1 MAVSRWVFRNAATLL
16 WMTVAGMAA
25 ASMARAQTPA
35 ATPVPR
41 ETAPATPQPASQ
53 SPAVAPA
60 ATTPANPQAASPTAA
75 IAPPAGNQD
84 FATTGSRPIAI
95 VSLDSKDPASAAI
108 VTGALQVANGKAM
121 IATNGAIT
129 AGANTTDVTLPNRG
143 ILRVCSSTTV
153 KLASDASVPKG
164 EVPGLMMVLD
174 HGAVEA
180 SFATGRNSDVLLTP
194 DFRILIGGPGSA
206 DVKVRLGQHGDTCV
220 DNAGA
225 NAPYVLVTSVFD
237 NGIYRVQPGQ
247 RVMFQHGSVFA
258 VVDAEKEACGC
269 PAPPRPNTNDF
280 PEAQSA
286 GLAPLA
292 PPGPTGVVPKG
303 PTEATDTFV
312 RKGNDPPPATDVVT
326 TTGGTP
332 TVRIEPPPRHRKA
345 PRVKGEKKP
354 TFFNRMGHFFRRLF
368 GAE

>member
-1 MAVSRWVFRNAATLL
+1 MVSRWAFRNAAKLL
-16 WMTVAGMAA
+16 WMTAAGVAA
-25 ASMARAQTPA
+25 ASMARAQAPDAMPAAQTPASANPQPAAPTPVNPSPAVQTPAITPA
-35 ATPVPR
+35 AGN
-41 ETAPATPQPASQ
+41 SD
-53 SPAVAPA
+53 
-60 ATTPANPQAASPTAA
+60 
-75 IAPPAGNQD
+75 AGMP
-84 FATTGSRPIAI
+84 GPRPIAI
-95 VSLDSKDPASAAI
+95 VSLDSKDPASAAM

-129 AGANTTDVTLPNRG
+129 AGTNTTDVTLPNRG
-143 ILRVCSSTTV
+143 VLRVCASTTV

-180 SFATGRNSDVLLTP
+180 SFATGRNSDILLTP

-237 NGIYRVQPGQ
+237 NGLYRVQPGQ
-247 RVMFQHGSVFA
+247 RVMFQHGSVTA
-258 VVDAEKEACGC
+258 VVDLEKEACGC
-269 PAPPRPNTNDF
+269 PVPPRPNTNDF

-286 GLAPLA
+286 GLSPLA

-312 RKGNDPPPATDVVT
+312 HKSGDPPPATDVVT

-332 TVRIEPPPRHRKA
+332 TPIIEPPAKVHKVKA
-345 PRVKGEKKP
+345 VKIKGEKKP
-354 TFFNRMGHFFRRLF
+354 TLFTRMGHFFRRLF